1 MKNQLKIINIAYN
14 QNVPVV
20 VINSVNGR
28 KDTEIIKLNNQ
39 FVATEILIIYFDK
52 Y

>member
-1 MKNQLKIINIAYN
+1 MKNQLKIINTAYN

-28 KDTEIIKLNNQ
+28 KDTEIAKLNTQ
-39 FVATEILIIYFDK
+39 FVATGILNNLFNK